1 MAAEVAKVYANAL
14 FELYLESGDDDSI
27 YKNLNEIAGV
37 FRDHPD
43 LVSLLSA
50 PLITSEEKISV
61 VSKIFEDNGLVYDYL
76 CLLCDKGRAGY
87 FTEITDVFN
96 AKYNEYKNI
105 ADVLVIT
112 SIPLTETLREKLVK
126 KLEGSL
132 KKTILLTEKTDPS
145 IIDGMIIEYD
155 NKRIDNSVRSKL
167 EELRRNTVEMRM

>member
-1 MAAEVAKVYANAL
+1 M
-14 FELYLESGDDDSI
+14 
-27 YKNLNEIAGV
+27 
-37 FRDHPD
+37 
-43 LVSLLSA
+43 
-50 PLITSEEKISV
+50 
-61 VSKIFEDNGLVYDYL
+61 
-76 CLLCDKGRAGY
+76 
-87 FTEITDVFN
+87 FN

-112 SIPLTETLREKLVK
+112 SIPLTENLREKLIK